1 MREKIKKKK
10 NLRKNQK
17 HQQHKTIMDELTQKE
32 IEEYMSGL
40 PQTVKN
46 IILEDFWSKRTEEI
60 GVKYSLSEKQL
71 MVLQNLVLFVI
82 IGVENPNTLG
92 ESIKNELGIS
102 ELLAEQ
108 IKNDL
113 EVRVFDYIIK
123 TIQNQEKKGESIE
136 KGEGDDLPEVRPE
149 ITPLVEPQE
158 KVRVRPVPVGFTD
171 ASPKPI
177 PKPQMPVP
185 ELVQRPISVP
195 RYTAVPMEEERN
207 SSQEIVVS
215 SKETPK
221 PNEVTSSQPASAP
234 QTSTTPQPVPEPV
247 KKYAVDPYREPLE

>member
-1 MREKIKKKK
+1 MNEELLK
-10 NLRKNQK
+10 NMPEYIRNLPKQVR
-17 HQQHKTIMDELTQKE
+17 DFVFDGVWEERTQE
-32 IEEYMSGL
+32 IA
-40 PQTVKN
+40 K
-46 IILEDFWSKRTEEI
+46 
-60 GVKYSLSEKQL
+60 KYSLSEKQTDDL
-71 MVLQNLVLFVI
+71 INNVLYVL
-82 IGVENPNTLG
+82 IGLLKPEDFLGTITVEL
-92 ESIKNELGIS
+92 SISG
-102 ELLAEQ
+102 LLAEQ
-108 IKNDL
+108 IVEDL
-113 EVRVFDYIIK
+113 EVRVFEYALK

-136 KGEGDDLPEVRPE
+136 KEGSDDLPEVRPE

-177 PKPQMPVP
+177 PKPQMPGP

-207 SSQEIVVS
+207 SNQGLAAS

-234 QTSTTPQPVPEPV
+234 QPSASSPQPVPEPV